1 MKKFYYTHILFLT
14 VSLFV
19 ILPNAKVYAIRNA
32 PITSAGTI
40 ASCPNHAG
48 IMVPILVTGF
58 TNITSFSLRIEFNP
72 NVASFMNLVANQHF
86 TSVIVNVVPISPTLS
101 KLMIVWSDYP
111 PVSLSSSDTLAK
123 LTFNFI
129 NSSTALTF
137 NNESSGGGDCEYSD
151 ENGNPMNDVPTS
163 TYYINGAINSL
174 GVGATGSITGSG
186 SVCLETNG
194 VAYSISQVTN
204 ATSYSWSLP
213 SGFSIATGANTNSI
227 TVNVSSSASSGN
239 FSVVPSNSCGP
250 GSSSPPFSVTVNTL
264 PVPTITGTGFVCTG
278 TQSALYTTEPGM
290 TDYTWS
296 VSSGGIIM
304 TGQGTFYITV
314 NWNTP
319 GAQTVSVNYTNTNSC
334 RASNATVKNVTVNP
348 LPCDP
353 AIGQVSINSDN
364 SQPDLSAM
372 LDVKATD
379 RGLLIPRISTVTR
392 DLIPSPAAGL
402 IIFNTTT
409 NRFDYFNGNYWYEL
423 EIGFISSATGTL
435 SAGGGVSI
443 NALPNEQPENSA
455 MLDVN
460 NPTRGILIPRTIPG
474 LIVSPA
480 IGLIIYN
487 IATNL
492 ITYYNGTQ
500 WASLNAIST
509 GIPGATGSQTS
520 EGLAI
525 KIDNSSPDPSAM
537 LDVYAT
543 NKGILIP
550 RLTTAQRDVIL
561 PVTGLCIYN
570 LSTNNIE
577 FYNGSGWYRLITN

>member
-14 VSLFV
+14 VCLLV
-19 ILPNAKVYAIRNA
+19 ILPNANVYAIRNA

-40 ASCPNHAG
+40 ASCPNQSG
-48 IMVPILVTGF
+48 IMVPILVSGF

-72 NVASFMNLVANQHF
+72 NVASFMNLVANPHF
-86 TSVIVNVVPISPTLS
+86 TSVIVNVVPISLTLS

-111 PVSLSSSDTLAK
+111 PVSLAASDTLAN

-151 ENGNPMNDVPTS
+151 EIGNPMNDVPTS
-163 TYYINGAINSL
+163 TYYINGAINSS
-174 GVGATGSITGSG
+174 GVGSTGSITGSG
-186 SVCLETNG
+186 SVCMGTNG

-204 ATSYSWSLP
+204 ATGYSWSLP
-213 SGFSIATGANTNSI
+213 SGFSIATGSNTNFV
-227 TVNVSSSASSGN
+227 TVNVSNSASSGN
-239 FSVVPSNSCGP
+239 ISVIPSNSCGY
-250 GSSSPPFSVTVNTL
+250 GSSSPPFSVTV
-264 PVPTITGTGFVCTG
+264 
-278 TQSALYTTEPGM
+278 TT
-290 TDYTWS
+290 
-296 VSSGGIIM
+296 
-304 TGQGTFYITV
+304 
-314 NWNTP
+314 
-319 GAQTVSVNYTNTNSC
+319 
-334 RASNATVKNVTVNP
+334 
-348 LPCDP
+348 LPCDTT
-353 AIGQVSINSDN
+353 IGQVSINSDN
-364 SQPDLSAM
+364 SQPDQSAM

-392 DLIPSPAAGL
+392 DLIPSPATGL

-409 NRFDYFNGNYWYEL
+409 NRFDYFNGSYWYQL
-423 EIGFISSATGTL
+423 ETAFISSTIGTL
-435 SAGGGVSI
+435 SVGGGVSI

-474 LIVSPA
+474 LITSPA

-492 ITYYNGTQ
+492 ITYFNGTQ
-500 WASLNAIST
+500 WATLYAIST
-509 GIPGATGSQTS
+509 GVQGASGSQTTK
-520 EGLAI
+520 GLAI
-525 KIDNSSPDPSAM
+525 KIDNTSPDPSAM

-550 RLTTAQRDVIL
+550 RLTNAQRDAIL
-561 PVTGLCIYN
+561 PVAGLCIYN
-570 LSTNNIE
+570 LTTNNIE